1 VVVLHSYYEG
11 DRWTDDEGC
20 GLDSVLLPELGAGSI
35 YIEYMDT
42 RRFYGHDSQGQFPE
56 LSSLP
61 IISTRLRC
69 DDRQPIRL

>member
-1 VVVLHSYYEG
+1 VLHSYYEG

-42 RRFYGHDSQGQFPE
+42 RRFYGRDSQGQFPK
-56 LSSLP
+56 LYP
-61 IISTRLRC
+61 
-69 DDRQPIRL
+69 